1 MGARDFSCAV
11 SGFGQSKICR
21 SAKGRRHWSNWGY
34 LSCALKVESSAG
46 SLLVLFYVPKEHLV
60 FVFMRGRGGRG
71 PFLYS
76 CINLRVSYALCDDG
90 KNRRLGYLVFSES
103 VSANSDRH
111 CSSIL
116 PLKSTNVTIWQSVG
130 YFASLFSFNNNNNN
144 NNNSLFM
151 YQII

>member
-1 MGARDFSCAV
+1 MR
-11 SGFGQSKICR
+11 GFWFRSIEDLSVGQR
-21 SAKGRRHWSNWGY
+21 AT
-34 LSCALKVESSAG
+34 ALKQLRVSFLRSQSRIVCRISFSPFLCSKRTLSICVYAG
-46 SLLVLFYVPKEHLV
+46 T
-60 FVFMRGRGGRG
+60 GGGGGRG

-144 NNNSLFM
+144 NNNNSLFM